1 LPWVIRALVGVKA
14 PPMQSVKVKVNCWAT
29 LLPPPLNLPTT
40 TKVASTHHR
49 ERIDL
54 DLHQGLRGVI
64 VVEEARVGPQ
74 AQVEV
79 TRSGGIATAAATLVV
94 VESVIILRPTWVET
108 CVEIP
113 QVWAVEVKV
122 VPRSGA
128 TISHHHHQRMELG
141 I

>member
-14 PPMQSVKVKVNCWAT
+14 PPMQVKVKVNCWAM
-29 LLPPPLNLPTT
+29 LLPPLHLATT
-40 TKVASTHHR
+40 TKVSSTHHR

-54 DLHQGLRGVI
+54 DLDLGLRGV
-64 VVEEARVGPQ
+64 VRVGPQ

-113 QVWAVEVKV
+113 QVWAVEEVKV

-128 TISHHHHQRMELG
+128 TISHHYQRMELG